1 MKKILITLII
11 TLIGI
16 IQLNAQDR
24 QTYCTI
30 TQTDDSVTIDY
41 DREYLN
47 DTYWNAILKD
57 KEGNKIKFKTAL
69 EAKNR
74 LSRFAWKVVNY
85 QITDNK
91 YVIIMSHPASW
102 YDFKESREEFNNLM
116 NNIAK

>member
-30 TQTDDSVTIDY
+30 TQTDDRVTIDY

-47 DTYWNAILKD
+47 DTLKIRKAIKL
-57 KEGNKIKFKTAL
+57 NSRLLLRQKTDYRVL
-69 EAKNR
+69 LGK
-74 LSRFAWKVVNY
+74 LL
-85 QITDNK
+85 ITK
-91 YVIIMSHPASW
+91 
-102 YDFKESREEFNNLM
+102 
-116 NNIAK
+116 

>member
-47 DTYWNAILKD
+47 DTLKIRKAIKL
-57 KEGNKIKFKTAL
+57 NSRLLLRQKTDYHVL
-69 EAKNR
+69 LGK
-74 LSRFAWKVVNY
+74 LL
-85 QITDNK
+85 ITK
-91 YVIIMSHPASW
+91 
-102 YDFKESREEFNNLM
+102 
-116 NNIAK
+116 

>member
-16 IQLNAQDR
+16 IPLNAQDR

-47 DTYWNAILKD
+47 DTYLNAINKYN
-57 KEGNKIKFKTAL
+57 EFNKIKFNTAL
-69 EAKNR
+69 DAKKQTIAFC
-74 LSRFAWKVVNY
+74 L
-85 QITDNK
+85 
-91 YVIIMSHPASW
+91 
-102 YDFKESREEFNNLM
+102 ESC
-116 NNIAK
+116 